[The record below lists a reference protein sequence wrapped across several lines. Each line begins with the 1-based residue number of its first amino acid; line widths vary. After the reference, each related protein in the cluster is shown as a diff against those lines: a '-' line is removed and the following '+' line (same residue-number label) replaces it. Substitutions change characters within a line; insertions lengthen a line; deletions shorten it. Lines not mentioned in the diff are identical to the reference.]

1 MYIYQPWFGVGAQ
14 DLGQRALHC
23 SVRWQTVTRQGGGL
37 RSRVH
42 CPWQTPELLRKAHLG
57 SWQLFFAEGAFLGHL
72 KPSSWQVS

>member
-37 RSRVH
+37 
-42 CPWQTPELLRKAHLG
+42 WQTLGLLRKAHPG